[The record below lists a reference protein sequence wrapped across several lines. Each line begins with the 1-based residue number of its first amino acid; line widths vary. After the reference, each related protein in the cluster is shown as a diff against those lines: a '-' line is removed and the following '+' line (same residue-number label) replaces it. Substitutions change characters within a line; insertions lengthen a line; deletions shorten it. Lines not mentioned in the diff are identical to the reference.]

1 MTTKNITPTALG
13 KMIAAETLKDRSYL
27 KEIFDRV
34 ESFELLNQG
43 IIKALGFL
51 GQVEQD
57 EASKKL
63 TSYVR
68 HYFAPTTYDYPEN
81 DTYELKSAT
90 EHAIEVLTKWAD
102 KIDAAVKAKEPIKG
116 FNRYIH
122 RSVAALA
129 TRLNKIEDAGVRKT
143 HFQIASYKVNRAFF
157 EYGYVTQDTIKQA
170 LAKISAELGVTDAI
184 ISVGEGSTKSLQAS
198 GVSIN
203 VEIKHTNQIIGNI
216 YNHFDQKTKKLDGVY
231 IAQLKRAINALKTRI
246 STIEKQATRY
256 DYMSQAR
263 VGISKYVKGFDEDFA
278 ALVHNDLAL
287 LKDEQAMQYKNNQYK
302 AKVVLRNTTEN
313 SKTHLKLNIKDAK
326 QIFEDVESEM
336 INQMQPSRYQSWAKI
351 CICVSLLTGRRI
363 YEICVTGDF
372 EVVNAHTMKM
382 IGIAK
387 QKNDEDR
394 ENKSI
399 EFKVFANSHL
409 IMQAINILREIKDFS
424 VYDDDYRKFNKAT
437 NTTLRTALTPQRDNQ
452 VAMICNPA
460 VTIKLL
466 PKSMRQLYA
475 AMVKYEIEQAKP
487 NESDNFYDF
496 ELAKHLGH
504 DAERDIETIQS
515 YKDIVIHD

>member
-13 KMIAAETLKDRSYL
+13 KMIAAESIKDRSYL
-27 KEIFDRV
+27 KEIFDSV
-34 ESFELLNQG
+34 ESYELLQQS

-57 EASKKL
+57 EAAKKL

-68 HYFAPTTYDYPEN
+68 HYFAPTTYDYPED
-81 DTYELKSAT
+81 DTYELKNAT
-90 EHAIEVLTKWAD
+90 EHTIEVLTKWAD
-102 KIDAAVKAKEPIKG
+102 KIDAAVKAKESIKG
-116 FNRYIH
+116 FNRFIH

-129 TRLNKIEDAGVRKT
+129 TRLNKIEDVGVRKA
-143 HFQIASYKVNRAFF
+143 HFQIASYKVNQAFF

-184 ISVGEGSTKSLQAS
+184 ISVGEESTEAPQAS
-198 GVSIN
+198 GVSIY
-203 VEIKHTNQIIGNI
+203 VEIKHTNQIISNI
-216 YNHFDQKTKKLDGVY
+216 YNHFDQKIKKLDGVY
-231 IAQLKRAINALKTRI
+231 IAQLKRAINALKIRI
-246 STIEKQATRY
+246 CAIEKLTTRY
-256 DYMSQAR
+256 EYMSRAR
-263 VGISKYVKGFDEDFA
+263 IGINKYIKNFDEDFA

-302 AKVVLRNTTEN
+302 AKVALRNTTEN

-326 QIFEDVESEM
+326 QIFEEVESEM
-336 INQMQPSRYQSWAKI
+336 IQQMQPARYQSWAKLCLSI
-351 CICVSLLTGRRI
+351 CLMTGRRL
-363 YEICVTGDF
+363 YEVCVTGNF
-372 EVVNAHTMKM
+372 EIVNAHTMKM
-382 IGIAK
+382 TGIAK
-387 QKNDEDR
+387 QKNDDDK

-399 EFKVFANSHL
+399 EFKVFTNSHL
-409 IMQAINILREIKDFS
+409 IMQAITVLRDIKDFS
-424 VYDDDYRKFNKAT
+424 VYGDDYRKFDKST
-437 NTTLRTALTPQRDNQ
+437 GTPLRVALHPQRENQ

-475 AMVKYEIEQAKP
+475 AMVKHEIEQAKP

-504 DAERDIETIQS
+504 DAERDIDTVQS
-515 YKDIVIHD
+515 YKDIVVY

>member
-1 MTTKNITPTALG
+1 MQKITPTALG
-13 KMIAAETLKDRSYL
+13 KKIAAETLKDRSYL
-27 KEIFDRV
+27 KEIFDSV
-34 ESFELLNQG
+34 ESYELLNQG

-51 GQVEQD
+51 SQVEQD
-57 EASKKL
+57 EATKKL

-68 HYFAPTTYDYPEN
+68 HYFVPTTYHYPEN
-81 DTYELKSAT
+81 DTYELKNAT
-90 EHAIEVLTKWAD
+90 EHTIEVLIKWAD

-116 FNRYIH
+116 FNRFIH

-129 TRLNKIEDAGVRKT
+129 TRLNKIEDVGVRKA

-184 ISVGEGSTKSLQAS
+184 ISVGEGSTTAPQAS

-203 VEIKHTNQIIGNI
+203 VEIKHANQIIGNI

-246 STIEKQATRY
+246 CAIEKLTTRY
-256 DYMSQAR
+256 KYMSLAR
-263 VGISKYVKGFDEDFA
+263 SGIQKYIKGFDEDFA

-302 AKVVLRNTTEN
+302 AKVVLRNTTEK
-313 SKTHLKLNIKDAK
+313 SKTHLKLNIKDAN

-336 INQMQPSRYQSWAKI
+336 INQMQPSRYQSWAKLCL
-351 CICVSLLTGRRI
+351 CICLMTGRRL
-363 YEICVTGDF
+363 YEVCVTGKFDI
-372 EVVNAHTMKM
+372 VNAHTMKM
-382 IGIAK
+382 TGIAK
-387 QKNDEDR
+387 QKNDDDK

-424 VYDDDYRKFNKAT
+424 VFNGEYNKFDKST
-437 NTTLRTALTPQRDNQ
+437 GTPLRVALNPQRENQ
-452 VAMICNPA
+452 VAMICSPA
-460 VTIKLL
+460 ITIKLL

-475 AMVKYEIEQAKP
+475 AMLKYGIEQAKP

-504 DAERDIETIQS
+504 DAERDIDTVQS